1 MMNVTHT
8 PGPWVLDGP
17 GTEHLLGDGY
27 HCINSAGLYSYAVM
41 SVSGFLLDADA
52 VLIAASPD
60 LLAALQALL
69 EACEQRANA
78 DGGDFGSDIG
88 PAAALATAAI
98 ARATGAAP

>member
-60 LLAALQALL
+60 LLAALQAMVAHYPAGINTMLD
-69 EACEQRANA
+69 EASIASR
-78 DGGDFGSDIG
+78 
-88 PAAALATAAI
+88 AAI